1 MERERSTKIV
11 IILILVASII
21 GLTIGFGAFSSTL
34 TISSSAKV
42 TPSSSGF
49 NVSFSRAST
58 SVTTGSV
65 TPTKSPTSLTASSAT
80 LSGTTISGLNATFTE
95 PGQSVTYSFYAYNAG
110 QYVAY
115 LKNITYGNA
124 SGGTSN
130 RVCTANTGTTA
141 SLVTAACDDITLSV
155 KVGSMAATTTSK
167 TGITSHSLAKGS
179 AEAVVVTLT
188 YAAGGDRADGDFTV
202 NFGNVTLEYRTA
214 D

>member
-1 MERERSTKIV
+1 MERERGTKI
-11 IILILVASII
+11 IIIFVLLAGVV
-21 GLTIGFGAFSSTL
+21 GLTIGFGMFSSTL
-34 TISSSAKV
+34 TVSSSAKV

-49 NVSFSRAST
+49 NVSFSRTNT

-65 TPTKSPTSLTASSAT
+65 TPTKSPTSLTAGNAT
-80 LSGTTISGLNATFTE
+80 IASTTISGLSATFTE

-110 QYVAY
+110 QYIAY

-155 KVGSMAATTTSK
+155 KVGSMSAVTTSK

-179 AEAVVVTLT
+179 AETVVVTLT

-202 NFGNVTLEYRTA
+202 SFGNVTLEYRTA

>member
-1 MERERSTKIV
+1 MERERGTKI
-11 IILILVASII
+11 IIIFVLLAGII
-21 GLTIGFGAFSSTL
+21 GLTIGFGTFSSTL
-34 TISSSAKV
+34 TVSSSAKV

-49 NVSFSRAST
+49 NVSFSRSNT

-65 TPTKSPTSLTASSAT
+65 TPTKSPTSITAGSAT
-80 LSGTTISGLNATFTE
+80 LSGTTISGLSATFTE

-110 QYVAY
+110 QYIAY

-124 SGGTSN
+124 SGGSSN

-141 SLVTAACDDITLSV
+141 SLVTAACDDITISV

-167 TGITSHSLAKGS
+167 TGITGHSLAKSS
-179 AEAVVVTLT
+179 AEQVIVTLT
-188 YAAGGDRADGDFTV
+188 YAANGDRADGDFTV
-202 NFGNVTLEYRTA
+202 SFGNITLEYRTA